1 MDLLQLDRGG
11 RFVTRLGAA
20 LCVCCLLCV
29 PALTRITQKLEPE
42 SHTPSFSK
50 NIDCPPKKVTVAP
63 VVAIASPIPLNGFET
78 LRPARLVPQPDLI
91 PPPSPTASA
100 PRPLRAPPSPS
111 FA

>member
-1 MDLLQLDRGG
+1 MSLLHFG
-11 RFVTRLGAA
+11 RAGRVVTRLGAA
-20 LCVCCLLCV
+20 LCVCSLLCV

-78 LRPARLVPQPDLI
+78 IHPARFALLPELI
-91 PPPSPTASA
+91 PPPSPTDSV
-100 PRPLRAPPSPS
+100 PRPLRAPPSAL

>member
-1 MDLLQLDRGG
+1 MSLLHLGRGG

-20 LCVCCLLCV
+20 LSVCSLLCV

-63 VVAIASPIPLNGFET
+63 VVAIVSPIPLNGFET
-78 LRPARLVPQPDLI
+78 LRPARLVQPDLI
-91 PPPSPTASA
+91 PPPSPTVSA
-100 PRPLRAPPSPS
+100 PRPLRAPPSI
-111 FA
+111 FLA